1 VREQFDYITA
11 EIRFRT
17 MDSFKRKVAW
27 ERTLRYL
34 LMERQNFLAAFR
46 TPWSPYSGN
55 GVQVVR
61 TSRLDWTE
69 EGKRNVVEECKKNE
83 GRWVMTRGKSESEGR
98 MLERMG

>member
-17 MDSFKRKVAW
+17 MDSFKRQLAW

-34 LMERQNFLAAFR
+34 LMERQNFLVASR
-46 TPWSPYSGN
+46 TPWSPYSVN

-61 TSRLDWTE
+61 TSRTDWTKE
-69 EGKRNVVEECKKNE
+69 EKRNVVEECKK
-83 GRWVMTRGKSESEGR
+83 MRGG
-98 MLERMG
+98 GW